1 MDYQKINKGT
11 VQDNGPLPNIQVQ
24 LKKLQGKEIF
34 LKMDIW
40 WGYKNHQIK
49 EDD

>member
-1 MDYQKINKGT
+1 
-11 VQDNGPLPNIQVQ
+11 VQ
-24 LKKLQGKEIF
+24 LEKLQGKEIF